1 MKTLTLALT
10 SLTALM
16 LLSGCQQSPALV
28 SPPNAAL
35 TPQAVTVQVESKW
48 TLRDDQAAA
57 TRSKLNLFSSSAE
70 QRSMYFYDTWNLDL
84 YRQGLILRARKVKD
98 GDDESTVK
106 FRPMTVNEAGSYL
119 NYSGFKCE
127 IDAVG
132 TNQVSSCSFTTVQPT
147 GQIDDVRDGL
157 LSIKKLF
164 SSDQEAF
171 AESKVSVNWSALQV
185 LGPTPAQVWKK
196 SVSSMAYPY
205 TVEQWTLPSGAVV
218 TEVSTKT
225 SQADASSASLA
236 LKNYLINKGLVIS
249 TDQETKTQRTLNEWT
264 Q

>member
-1 MKTLTLALT
+1 MKTLPFGLT
-10 SLTALM
+10 SLTAVI
-16 LLSGCQQSPALV
+16 LLSGCQQ
-28 SPPNAAL
+28 AAAPL
-35 TPQAVTVQVESKW
+35 SSSTASLGAQSVTVQVESKW

-57 TRSKLNLFSSSAE
+57 ARSKLNLYSSNAE
-70 QRSMYFYDTWNLDL
+70 QRTMYFYDTWNLDL
-84 YRQGLILRARKVKD
+84 YRQGLIMRARKVKD

-106 FRPMTVNEAGSYL
+106 FRPMTVKEAGNYL

-132 TNQVSSCSFTTVQPT
+132 TNQVSSCSFSTVQPT
-147 GQIDDVRDGL
+147 GQIDAVRDGF
-157 LSIKKLF
+157 LSIKSLF
-164 SSDQEAF
+164 SSNQEAF
-171 AESKVSVNWSALQV
+171 ATLKVPVNWSTLQV

-196 SVSSMAYPY
+196 SVSSLAYPY

-218 TEVSTKT
+218 TEVSTRT
-225 SQADASSASLA
+225 SQADASSSSVA
-236 LKNYLINKGLVIS
+236 LKNYLMGKGLVIS